1 MIYNSYG
8 IDDIHAYGVIEMPKR
23 SNAERLLGFYLF
35 LFRAKAC
42 NALSI
47 VIQWKSKGGATMA
60 ENNLNHIEG
69 EKIRRQ
75 YAHC

>member
-1 MIYNSYG
+1 MTDEG
-8 IDDIHAYGVIEMPKR
+8 I
-23 SNAERLLGFYLF
+23 AERLC

-60 ENNLNHIEG
+60 ENNLKHIEG